1 VDLEAIAQAVETRRN
16 QLGRPWA
23 QIARRAGVD
32 VATLHTIRR
41 RSNTPRPETL
51 AAVSEALDWP
61 ADTLAK
67 IGAGQAPPEEPS
79 ERERLDLLEQA
90 VAELTRHVETL
101 LTQFEDGP
109 PGGR

>member
-1 VDLEAIAQAVETRRN
+1 VDLDAIAEAVVARRN

-32 VATLHTIRR
+32 VTTLHTIRN
-41 RSNTPRPETL
+41 RSNQPRTETL
-51 AAVSEALDWP
+51 RAVSVALDWP
-61 ADTLAK
+61 PDTLEL

-90 VAELTRHVETL
+90 VAELTQLVETL

-109 PGGR
+109 PNGR